1 MDDRGVRRG
10 SWVSPI
16 KEDPDQKGAGCSGP
30 AVQAGSGLTV
40 PGLAEVASCRS
51 HPLRPLPSSIC
62 QLFIRMHN
70 ETLSVVAAIMVS
82 VVRLIGSYKPPF
94 PIPHTQSAFH
104 RTAQRNAFRR
114 RDARLQSRSFA
125 RWNPRLT
132 EIEQVHGCFSSQS
145 FWKRGSFRSG
155 RALVVDR
162 FRLRTFHNCFEARK
176 RSQPVP
182 SRVQA
187 QASLIKRI

>member
-1 MDDRGVRRG
+1 METRLPGDELGSRSRRRWMTVG
-10 SWVSPI
+10 SVADPGSPI
-16 KEDPDQKGAGCSGP
+16 KEDPDHKGAGCSGP

-51 HPLRPLPSSIC
+51 HPLRPLPSSS

-94 PIPHTQSAFH
+94 PIPEKQSAYH
-104 RTAQRNAFRR
+104 LRAQRNAFRR
-114 RDARLQSRSFA
+114 RDVRLQSRSFT
-125 RWNPRLT
+125 RLNPRLT
-132 EIEQVHGCFSSQS
+132 GIEQVQGCFSSQS

-155 RALVVDR
+155 RR
-162 FRLRTFHNCFEARK
+162 
-176 RSQPVP
+176 
-182 SRVQA
+182 
-187 QASLIKRI
+187 